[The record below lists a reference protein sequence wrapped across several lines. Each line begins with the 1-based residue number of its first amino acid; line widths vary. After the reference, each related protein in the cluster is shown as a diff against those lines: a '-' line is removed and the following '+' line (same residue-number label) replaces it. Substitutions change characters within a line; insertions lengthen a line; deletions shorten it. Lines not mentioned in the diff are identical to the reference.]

1 MTMSMRATLL
11 AASAAILVLA
21 AGAALA
27 QNQPSQQRAPAPSAA
42 PPQGQSPQAQP
53 PQGQPP
59 KRSGSQDNV
68 DPDQRKDGFY
78 KPPAQKGKDADDGK
92 REMVGDERLWT
103 TRDPAGK
110 RGPFAFLGNKIGDPI
125 ENMFPDPEEKD
136 QFGMPLCRDTPGLP
150 GFLDCTDDSIR
161 AMVNGTWKLM
171 YRGVEVSFV
180 NYRYLDK
187 KLIGFRMGF
196 PTDNFKKLA
205 DALKGQYGPPT
216 GEEETSWKHRLGG
229 VFDIHIQSWNTPHG
243 EMSLR
248 SRGAALDAGMLAL
261 IEPKAEERFNDLRY
275 RQVVI
280 PVKPLSEEPDGF
292 ILHPLPPKPGE
303 AKPADAASAPAAPLG
318 NAAPAKATP

>member
-1 MTMSMRATLL
+1 MTMTVRATFL
-11 AASAAILVLA
+11 AASAAILAIA
-21 AGAALA
+21 ALPVLA
-27 QNQPSQQRAPAPSAA
+27 QNQAAPQRAPAPSAT
-42 PPQGQSPQAQP
+42 PPQGQTP
-53 PQGQPP
+53 PGQPP
-59 KRSGSQDNV
+59 RPGARPGSQDNV
-68 DPDQRKDGFY
+68 DPDRRKDGFY
-78 KPPAQKGKDADDGK
+78 RPPGQKGKDEDDGK
-92 REMVGDERLWT
+92 REMVGNERLWT

-125 ENMFPDPEEKD
+125 ENVFPDLEEKD

-161 AMVNGTWKLM
+161 VMVNGVWKLM

-180 NYRYLDK
+180 NYRYLDR
-187 KLIGFRMGF
+187 KLVGFRMGF
-196 PTDNFKKLA
+196 PTDNFQKMA
-205 DALKGQYGPPT
+205 DVLKRQYGPPT

-229 VFDIHIQSWNTPHG
+229 VFDIKIQTWNTPHG

-261 IEPKAEERFNDLRY
+261 MEPKAEERFNDLRY

-292 ILHPLPPKPGE
+292 ILHPLPG
-303 AKPADAASAPAAPLG
+303 KPAEAAPAAPLG